1 MVMNNRKIKN
11 QIAISLLLF
20 LFLSFWLVVWNCK
33 TYGAGAPVVSTLSS
47 ITEGVVTPVRITSD
61 RSGNMY
67 VTDPRGGGIL
77 KYNSAGNLLQKI
89 STTSSNLLG
98 IAVAKNGDIL
108 VSQGSVV
115 AVYSPSGTR
124 TAEFGT
130 FGIAN
135 GITVDDTGAVFVV
148 DSKNNN
154 VQAFNAN
161 YAPVVT
167 FGSTGS
173 ASGQFKQPTGITFEK
188 LSRQLAVVDTLNG
201 RVQFFTT
208 SGVYQKTVGSFGAG
222 PLKFTSPQAAAFEY
236 SPDGTSLNRMYVVD
250 SFQSNVQVIDA
261 VTTSFLRYISSYG
274 TRGGQMVTPGDILLD
289 PFNRLIIPNGT
300 GTISVFGVESAA
312 TSGSGTTF
320 TPPSTG
326 SNPPTLSLNPLSSVT
341 KNSSITLSGTVTIGS
356 SVSVNGTPAA
366 VDTSG
371 NWALTV
377 NLPQQG
383 LNNFIVTASKD
394 SSSSSISAYITLDTS
409 MPVMTM
415 LLFPQTGSTTS
426 NPIQVISGSVS
437 DVTATTVAV
446 TANGIP
452 RAVPVNDGLFDTA
465 ILLGIGSNIISV
477 TATNAAGITSQPYS
491 GTVIYDPL
499 APAVSVATPSGAV
512 TGSASYT
519 VTGTAPA
526 NSQVTVNGVPATM
539 TAIQPLA
546 KVSES
551 GVPAEATGTQWTAT
565 IPLHSGVNQINI
577 SVSVA
582 GNPVISTTTSSVTY
596 APGQPSLV
604 VTSPAADSATAKALS
619 VVSGS
624 ASTGTTVMATMNGVS
639 IPVHMASDGSF
650 TVSLPKFS
658 APGTYVIIF
667 SAIDTYG
674 KISATSRTLYYDPA
688 SPVLTVVDAT
698 SSTIKVSTVGGV
710 LIAKDKN
717 GLIATPNNSNGTTFL
732 DLSGAIYD
740 QASLNIYALTPAG
753 LSSRNGDLNGDGNV
767 DIADA
772 LLAIQISIGIVPAPT
787 FEQLLHGDVAPLV
800 GHIPAPDGKIRL
812 DDTLFILQKSIGME
826 W

>member
-1 MVMNNRKIKN
+1 M
-11 QIAISLLLF
+11 SLLLSF
-20 LFLSFWLVVWNCK
+20 FLSFWIMAWNSK
-33 TYGAGAPVVSTLSS
+33 AYSAGAPVVSTLSS
-47 ITEGVVTPVRITSD
+47 ITEGAVTPVRIASD

-89 STTSSNLLG
+89 NTAGSNLLG

-115 AVYSPSGTR
+115 AVYSPSGAK

-130 FGIAN
+130 FGTAN

-161 YAPVVT
+161 YAPVGT

-173 ASGQFKQPTGITFEK
+173 AGGQFKQPTGITFEK

-236 SPDGTSLNRMYVVD
+236 SPDGTFLSRMYVVD
-250 SFQSNVQVIDA
+250 SFQANVQVIDA

-274 TRGGQMVTPGDILLD
+274 TRVGQMATPGDILLD

-300 GTISVFGVESAA
+300 GTLAVFGVESAS
-312 TSGSGTTF
+312 TPSGPGTTF

-326 SNPPTLSLNPLSSVT
+326 SNPPTLTLNPLSSVT
-341 KNSSITLSGTVTIGS
+341 KNISITMSGTVTTGS
-356 SVSVNGTPAA
+356 SVSVNGTSAILDA
-366 VDTSG
+366 NG
-371 NWALTV
+371 NWSLTV
-377 NLPQQG
+377 SLTQQG

-394 SSSSSISAYITLDTS
+394 SSTSSISAYITLDTS
-409 MPVMTM
+409 VPVMTV

-426 NPIQVISGSVS
+426 NPIQIISGSVS
-437 DVTATTVAV
+437 DVTATTVTV
-446 TANGIP
+446 TVNGVP

-465 ILLGIGSNIISV
+465 IVLGIGSNIIAV
-477 TATNAAGITSQPYS
+477 TATNAAGISSQPYS

-499 APAVSVATPSGAV
+499 APAVAVATPGGAV

-539 TAIQPLA
+539 TATSLA
-546 KVSES
+546 KVAES
-551 GVPAEATGTQWTAT
+551 TVPAEVGGSQWTAT
-565 IPLHSGVNQINI
+565 IPLRSGVNQINI
-577 SVSVA
+577 TVSVT

-596 APGQPSLV
+596 APGQPLLAI
-604 VTSPAADSATAKALS
+604 TSPATDSATAKAAYII
-619 VVSGS
+619 SGTT
-624 ASTGTTVMATMNGVS
+624 STGTTLMANMNGAS
-639 IPVHMASDGSF
+639 MPVNVASDGNF
-650 TVSLPKFS
+650 AVSLPKFS
-658 APGTYVIIF
+658 APGTYVVTF
-667 SAIDTYG
+667 TAIDSYG
-674 KISATSRTLYYDPA
+674 KISTTSRTLFYDPA
-688 SPVLTVVDAT
+688 APVLTVVDAT
-698 SSTIKVSTVGGV
+698 PSAIKVRSVGGV
-710 LIAKDKN
+710 VIAKDKN
-717 GLIATPNNSNGTTFL
+717 GFIATPNNSNGTAFL

-753 LSSRNGDLNGDGNV
+753 LSSRNGDINGDGNV

-772 LLAIQISIGIVPAPT
+772 LLAMQISIGVTPAPT
-787 FEQLLHGDVAPLV
+787 FEQLLFGDVAPLV
-800 GHIPAPDGKIRL
+800 NHIPVPDGKIRL
-812 DDTLFILQKSIGME
+812 DDAIMILQKAIGIE